1 MKFNLFGTLFMLYGI
16 LKVLLVMSITWF
28 IPPNIQKQLSTIE
41 GLDLFISGD
50 TTLAGRMIDYILLS
64 FGLFTTV
71 HGMVLNDILKAP
83 YIETKPFQYFIYTGL
98 GLFSILFYTLTI
110 YTNLPINKDPKE
122 YENYKIYGY
131 IGGISFLAVPVLWEL
146 SEYLFPML
154 NKLSVE
160 KQMMYM
166 TLIMFIGLGAL
177 AGMFYSINRL
187 KKAQPF
193 NTNSS

>member
-1 MKFNLFGTLFMLYGI
+1 MLYGI
-16 LKVLLVMSITWF
+16 LKILLVMSITWF
-28 IPPNIQKQLSTIE
+28 IPPDLEKQLSTIE

-50 TTLAGRMIDYILLS
+50 TTVAGRMIDYILMA

-71 HGMVLNDILKAP
+71 HGMVLSDILKAP
-83 YIETKPFQYFIYTGL
+83 YIESKEFQYSVYTAL
-98 GLFSILFYTLTI
+98 GLFSIAFYSLTI

-122 YENYKIYGY
+122 YENYKIYGFL
-131 IGGISFLAVPVLWEL
+131 GGLSFLMVPVLWEL
-146 SEYLFPML
+146 SEYMLPML

-177 AGMFYSINRL
+177 AGIYYSVNKI
-187 KKAQPF
+187 KKEKVAVWL
-193 NTNSS
+193 NTNSL